1 MGGQRGRLIPVV
13 ERERA
18 LAWLDEAIASGSRQ
32 EVACEMLGVTIRTVQ
47 RWRVQGVEDKRK
59 GSRAEPANQLSEVER
74 KQVLALA
81 NAPEFMDMSPNQI
94 VPALADRGDYVA
106 SESTFY
112 RVLRVEQMNRHRDR
126 CKPKQSHGPRS
137 HEADGPNQV
146 WSWDITYLP
155 SHVRGVFIYLYLIM
169 DIYSRKITAWQ
180 VHDQENADYA
190 SALLAEGCYV
200 EGVARDQLVLHS
212 DNGSPMKGATML
224 STLQALG
231 VMPSFSRP
239 SVSDDNAF
247 SEALFRTLKYRP
259 IYPEKPFAGLT
270 EAREWVEQF
279 VRWYNQEHRHSGIRY
294 VTPIERHEGRDTEI
308 LSRRHDV
315 YLNAKQRHPERW
327 ARNTRNWTPIE
338 KVSLNPAKIV
348 QTDLNDKMN
357 QAA

>member
-1 MGGQRGRLIPVV
+1 
-13 ERERA
+13 
-18 LAWLDEAIASGSRQ
+18 
-32 EVACEMLGVTIRTVQ
+32 
-47 RWRVQGVEDKRK
+47 
-59 GSRAEPANQLSEVER
+59 
-74 KQVLALA
+74 
-81 NAPEFMDMSPNQI
+81 
-94 VPALADRGDYVA
+94 
-106 SESTFY
+106 
-112 RVLRVEQMNRHRDR
+112 
-126 CKPKQSHGPRS
+126 
-137 HEADGPNQV
+137 
-146 WSWDITYLP
+146 
-155 SHVRGVFIYLYLIM
+155 M

-239 SVSDDNAF
+239 SVSDDNAY

-259 IYPEKPFAGLT
+259 IYPEKPFSSLT

-279 VRWYNQEHRHSGIRY
+279 VDWYNHEHRHSGIRY

-308 LSRRHDV
+308 LSRRHNV

-338 KVSLNPAKIV
+338 KVSLNPTKIV
-348 QTDLNDKMN
+348 QTDSGNKTKL
-357 QAA
+357 AA